1 MKKFL
6 LGLFCAI
13 VVDSFFWDFVL
24 KIFPIANS
32 KMVLAAL
39 GIVAFAFQ
47 CFKEH
52 SLSLSRRV
60 SFSAFLAF
68 LFSAWC
74 YTAITLNNTN
84 DKTYVT
90 YIISFITWVGG
101 AYGAVTL
108 LRLVHDRV
116 DLMLITRYLAI
127 ICVAQCAIALL
138 IDNVP
143 AIESLVKKTFLQGY
157 DFFESDHRLYGIGCA
172 LDPAGIRFSAVLV
185 LIAHQLAIENRV
197 RENLTKTG
205 FLFASF
211 SIITVI
217 GCMIARTTMV
227 GAMLGLVFI
236 AWGSFKI
243 QAGGYISRFQVGFTL
258 LLLLLI
264 SAAVGISIYLYNSND
279 TFHDNLRFGFE
290 GFFNWVET
298 GEFRT
303 NSTDILMN
311 TMWIWPDNPRGWLIG
326 YGRYGLY
333 EWNTD
338 IGYCNF
344 VLYCGMIGMVLF
356 SLYFIFN
363 HLSLIGKFHR
373 FAFAA
378 LLLTAIT
385 FIVWVKVATDIFL
398 VDALLFCIDADE
410 DSREGRLM
418 KTAPSSSS

>member
-6 LGLFCAI
+6 LAVFCAI
-13 VVDSFFWDFVL
+13 VVDAFFWDFVL

-32 KMVLAAL
+32 KMILAAF
-39 GIVAFAFQ
+39 GIVAFAVQ

-52 SLSLSRRV
+52 TLALSRRV

-68 LFSAWC
+68 LFSIWC
-74 YTAITLNNTN
+74 YIAITLNNTN

-90 YIISFITWVGG
+90 YFISFLTWVGG

-108 LRLVHDRV
+108 LRWVHERI

-127 ICVAQCAIALL
+127 ICVAQCIIALL

-143 AIESLVKKTFLQGY
+143 AVESLVKRIFLQGY
-157 DFFESDHRLYGIGCA
+157 DFYERDHRLYGIGCA
-172 LDPAGIRFSAVLV
+172 LDPAGVRFSAVLV

-197 RENLTKTG
+197 RENISKTA
-205 FLFASF
+205 FLFIAF
-211 SIITVI
+211 SVITVV

-227 GAMLGLVFI
+227 GTVLGLVYI
-236 AWGSFKI
+236 AWGAFKI

-264 SAAVGISIYLYNSND
+264 GSAIGISIHLYNSSD
-279 TFHDNLRFGFE
+279 FFHDNLRFGFE

-303 NSTDILMN
+303 HSTDILMN
-311 TMWIWPDNPRGWLIG
+311 TMWIWPDDPRGWLIG
-326 YGRYGLY
+326 YGRYGLF

-344 VLYCGMIGMVLF
+344 VLYCGMIGMVIF
-356 SLYFIFN
+356 SLYFIYN
-363 HLSLIGKFHR
+363 HLSLIGRFHR
-373 FAFAA
+373 FAFTA

-385 FIVWVKVATDIFL
+385 FIVWAKVATDIFL

-410 DSREGRLM
+410 DSREGRLLN
-418 KTAPSSSS
+418 AVSSASS